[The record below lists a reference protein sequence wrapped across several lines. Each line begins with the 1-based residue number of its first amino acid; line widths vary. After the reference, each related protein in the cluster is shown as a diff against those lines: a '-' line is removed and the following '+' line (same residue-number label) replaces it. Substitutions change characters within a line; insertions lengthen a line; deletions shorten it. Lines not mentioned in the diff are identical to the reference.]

1 MKGQID
7 EAVESSM
14 DVVFEARGKET
25 DESLFV
31 PTVPIVEGVFMGR
44 GFPVLRSYD
53 EFSQDA
59 RWLNGLPVMMNHEEM
74 MPDSRRV
81 GQMGRATLDGA
92 GKRVKSTTEFI
103 KQDLTPRE
111 LANIK
116 KTGPDHGSLR
126 YMVNLE
132 HTPGVWNGK
141 HYDAIERSPYVF
153 LEYSYVREGVVT
165 PADGAGF
172 KIESVSETKFTDKPW
187 DGSAS
192 KYKDTDAYCAA
203 CLIDYNESGKP
214 KIQAKCKLPVKEPDG
229 SVNKNAIRNALARI
243 GQLKGVPAPD
253 LKAGRSK
260 LEKLAKQ
267 AKIGESGGKF
277 MVNDD
282 EDAGIDE
289 TKYVSIEEFEEL
301 KENLKDVSKKNETLE
316 ATIEADQKARD
327 ILAFRDLLKPGYQDE
342 AADLWEAHAADPMG
356 WLKENVDKLLT
367 AAEENELKGKPVVDG
382 ASDLIEEARTRAK
395 NAILRKEV

>member
-1 MKGQID
+1 
-7 EAVESSM
+7 
-14 DVVFEARGKET
+14 
-25 DESLFV
+25 
-31 PTVPIVEGVFMGR
+31 
-44 GFPVLRSYD
+44 
-53 EFSQDA
+53 
-59 RWLNGLPVMMNHEEM
+59 MMNHEEM

-282 EDAGIDE
+282 EDAGI
-289 TKYVSIEEFEEL
+289 
-301 KENLKDVSKKNETLE
+301 
-316 ATIEADQKARD
+316 EADQKVRD

-342 AADLWEAHAADPMG
+342 AFGLWEAHSADPVG

-367 AAEENELKGKPVVDG
+367 AAEKNELKGKSVVG
-382 ASDLIEEARTRAK
+382 GRLIWSRKHGHGPRTRFSGRRYRAWQ
-395 NAILRKEV
+395 